1 MQKPPITEFILL
13 EGVSTLSVGLL
24 ETPMSIRD
32 DPGLPQRSNQHKKP
46 LVKKGQILGKIFITT
61 GAVNP
66 LISRPRKITSDLRRF
81 LPNLIFGMHM
91 EHFRLA

>member
-1 MQKPPITEFILL
+1 M

-46 LVKKGQILGKIFITT
+46 LVKKRSESWVNFYNYGSGKSADLSTQENDIRSPPIPPKFDFWHAFGIL
-61 GAVNP
+61 
-66 LISRPRKITSDLRRF
+66 
-81 LPNLIFGMHM
+81 
-91 EHFRLA
+91 